1 MLQGYTSYYLPISLH
16 VCTRAIVC
24 SLVTGWDWVGETER
38 ERGREGERALLLPIN
53 RSVAVTKASS
63 HHLHRRAEHLLTLS
77 AYLLHSVSEP
87 PQSTQPTTPS
97 PPSLFHLLIFYFFPE
112 SVKHTL
118 QHSLARFWLKDWA
131 RRARKTQVHFFFFS
145 CRTPSAHLP
154 NMSEVSMLQTT
165 ARARCLGLD
174 HFLLFLAAHGLQVQ
188 FLDLVLLRAA
198 VRAFYLR
205 AEP

>member
-38 ERGREGERALLLPIN
+38 ERGRERERELLLPIN

-131 RRARKTQVHFFFFS
+131 RRAGKTQVHFS
-145 CRTPSAHLP
+145 SSVAELP
-154 NMSEVSMLQTT
+154 PRIFPTWVRWVCYKLQ
-165 ARARCLGLD
+165 
-174 HFLLFLAAHGLQVQ
+174 
-188 FLDLVLLRAA
+188 LVLG
-198 VRAFYLR
+198 VWDSITFFCF
-205 AEP
+205 